1 MNMKPLLFTMTFLFS
16 VSGHS
21 LFFEDDYEKRIK
33 SSKLFRKANKAMLL
47 GDLYSAC
54 KFYREGNQKIYE
66 IKSESLI
73 DKSSLKERNS
83 IFGEKCKG
91 Y

>member
-1 MNMKPLLFTMTFLFS
+1 MKLLLFTMTFLFS

-21 LFFEDDYEKRIK
+21 FFFENDIEKRRK
-33 SSKLFRKANKAMLL
+33 SSELFRKANKAMLL

-66 IKSESLI
+66 IKLEKLI